1 MPPKTDCHL
10 LTDFFLGPPGM
21 LPPQMPGMDNKPP
34 NSATESSLQSL
45 SESLMSITQPFGL
58 IPQPPA
64 PHDDN
69 MDVEMEDAEK
79 GIEKSIPLSEQLQ
92 QMAGQYN
99 RPNRDDRRD
108 RRDDRERRRSRSRD
122 RERERDRDRDRYVVC
137 IVNFQFFKFE
147 SKKFLKSLF
156 IN

>member
-1 MPPKTDCHL
+1 
-10 LTDFFLGPPGM
+10 
-21 LPPQMPGMDNKPP
+21 MPGMDNKPP
-34 NSATESSLQSL
+34 TSNTESSLQSL

-79 GIEKSIPLSEQLQ
+79 GMEKPMSLSEQLQ

-108 RRDDRERRRSRSRD
+108 RRDGRDDRERRRSRSRD
-122 RERERDRDRDRYVVC
+122 RERERDRDRDRYVP
-137 IVNFQFFKFE
+137 
-147 SKKFLKSLF
+147 FLVLF
-156 IN
+156 